1 MHYKKIVLAYD
12 FSDSGRRALERAVS
26 MAGLFDA
33 SLHLVHV
40 VEYMVPMDTS
50 FGSVSPF
57 EVDLTDELVKAAKIR
72 MAHVVEKIQGL
83 KAHWR
88 VELGSPKVEI
98 IRVAEE
104 IKADL
109 IVVGSHGRHG
119 LGVILGSTP
128 ASIVNHAPCDVL
140 SVRLRDA

>member
-1 MHYKKIVLAYD
+1 MHYRKIVLAYD
-12 FSDSGRRALERAVS
+12 FSASGKRALERALA
-26 MAGLFDA
+26 MAMLFDA

-57 EVDLTDELVKAAKIR
+57 EVDLTEELVKAAKHR
-72 MAHVVEKIQGL
+72 MTQLVSQLECPKL
-83 KAHWR
+83 HWR

-104 IKADL
+104 VKADL

-140 SVRLRDA
+140 SVRLRET